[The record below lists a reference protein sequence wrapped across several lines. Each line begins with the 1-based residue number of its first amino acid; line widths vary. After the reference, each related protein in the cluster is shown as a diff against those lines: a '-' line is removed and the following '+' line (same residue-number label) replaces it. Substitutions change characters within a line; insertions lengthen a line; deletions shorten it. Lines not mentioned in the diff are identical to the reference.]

1 LGRKH
6 YTVLVFTQQA
16 ARVKKFIFSPLT
28 LKVGATA
35 LILLF
40 IFSGYLFYNY
50 ISYQKKVFDL
60 KKIRSELSFQQAEIQ
75 SFLEKITVLEEQL
88 TRLKGVEEQVK
99 NGLKE
104 VQELKKEKKVK
115 KLPPPPRL
123 PGKTS
128 RVSETPGPKPYS
140 SPIRGEE
147 VSILEKERPEPV
159 SRLHLDLLEL
169 SKEAFQ
175 REQKLKELKESL
187 HAQKSVLLSIPS
199 LWPVIGRITSAFGE
213 TRFSPSSGGTRPHM
227 GIDIAAPPGTPI
239 AAAADGVVLIAGRE
253 AAYGRLV
260 CIDHGH
266 GYTTMYG
273 HLKDIQVKPG
283 DRVHAGQTLGTV
295 GISGN
300 TTGPHLHYEV
310 RIHGRPVNPFPY
322 LTQTL

>member
-50 ISYQKKVFDL
+50 IAYHKKVFEI

>member
-1 LGRKH
+1 LARKH
-6 YTVLVFTQQA
+6 YTVLVFSQQA

-28 LKVGATA
+28 LKVGAA
-35 LILLF
+35 VLILLF
-40 IFSGYLFYNY
+40 IFSGYLFYDY
-50 ISYQKKVFDL
+50 ISYQKKTFDL
-60 KKIRSELSFQQAEIQ
+60 KEIRSELSFQQAEIQ
-75 SFLEKITVLEEQL
+75 SFLEKITLLEEQL
-88 TRLKGVEEQVK
+88 TRLKLVEEQVK

-115 KLPPPPRL
+115 KVPSPRL

-128 RVSETPGPKPYS
+128 KGSESSKPKHYS
-140 SPIRGEE
+140 SLLRGRE

-175 REQKLKELKESL
+175 REQNLKELKESL
-187 HAQKSVLLSIPS
+187 HTQKSVLLSIPS

-213 TRFSPSSGGTRPHM
+213 TRFSPSSGGTRPHQ
-227 GIDIAAPPGTPI
+227 GIDIAAPTGTPI
-239 AAAADGVVLIAGRE
+239 VAPADGVVVIAGRE
-253 AAYGRLV
+253 AQYGRLV
-260 CIDHGH
+260 SIDHGH
-266 GYTTMYG
+266 GYTTRYG
-273 HLKDIQVKPG
+273 HLKNIQVKPG
-283 DRVHAGQTLGTV
+283 DRVHAGQILGTV

>member
-1 LGRKH
+1 LARKH
-6 YTVLVFTQQA
+6 YTVLVFSQQA

-28 LKVGATA
+28 LKVGAA
-35 LILLF
+35 VLILLF
-40 IFSGYLFYNY
+40 IFSGYLFYDY
-50 ISYQKKVFDL
+50 ISYQKKTFDL
-60 KKIRSELSFQQAEIQ
+60 KEIRSELSFQQAEIQ
-75 SFLEKITVLEEQL
+75 SFLEKITLLEEQL
-88 TRLKGVEEQVK
+88 TRLKLVEEQVK

-115 KLPPPPRL
+115 KVPSPRL

-128 RVSETPGPKPYS
+128 KGSESSKPKHYS
-140 SPIRGEE
+140 SLLRGRE

-175 REQKLKELKESL
+175 REQNLKELKESL
-187 HAQKSVLLSIPS
+187 LAQKSVLLSIPS

-213 TRFSPSSGGTRPHM
+213 TRFSPSSGGTRPHQ
-227 GIDIAAPPGTPI
+227 GIDIAAPTGTPI
-239 AAAADGVVLIAGRE
+239 MAPADGVVIIAGKE
-253 AAYGRLV
+253 AQYGRLV
-260 CIDHGH
+260 SIDHGH
-266 GYTTMYG
+266 GYATRYG
-273 HLKDIQVKPG
+273 HLKDIRVKPG
-283 DRVHAGQTLGTV
+283 DRVHAGQILGTV

>member
-140 SPIRGEE
+140 SPIREEE

>member
-99 NGLKE
+99 NSLKE